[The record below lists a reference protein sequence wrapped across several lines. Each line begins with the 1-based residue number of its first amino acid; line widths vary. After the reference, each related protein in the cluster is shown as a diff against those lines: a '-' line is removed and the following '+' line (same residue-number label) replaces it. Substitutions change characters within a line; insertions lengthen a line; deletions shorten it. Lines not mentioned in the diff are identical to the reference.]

1 MPIQFSFFRFKR
13 RVHSILF
20 PVIELLISIYFIYH
34 AIEGKRGLFA
44 YFSLKRS
51 IYNSEKLEKILME
64 KKQKIETLNKR
75 LSSEHLDLDLLE
87 ELNKKNLNM
96 TEKGEIVIFDSKD
109 KRAP

>member
-1 MPIQFSFFRFKR
+1 
-13 RVHSILF
+13 
-20 PVIELLISIYFIYH
+20 
-34 AIEGKRGLFA
+34 
-44 YFSLKRS
+44 
-51 IYNSEKLEKILME
+51 ME